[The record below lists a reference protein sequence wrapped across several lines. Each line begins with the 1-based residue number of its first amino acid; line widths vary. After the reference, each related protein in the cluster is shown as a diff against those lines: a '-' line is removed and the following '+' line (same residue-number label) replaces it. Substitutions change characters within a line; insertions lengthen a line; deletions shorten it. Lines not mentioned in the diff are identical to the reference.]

1 MDYSEGTTPLD
12 PDELGGLKFKH
23 IETREQLDQMEQVNI
38 QQGLIWL
45 DKQKNADILTIQFC
59 LELHK
64 RLFGEVW
71 DWAGTF
77 RLKEKNI
84 GIDPIYISVNLK
96 NLLDDVLA
104 WVEFNTY
111 TPKESA
117 LRFHHRLVQ
126 IDVFSNGNGRHSRI
140 MADALLK
147 FIYKSSQMNWNSQ
160 SLLHANNQRKKY
172 IASLRKADAHDFTQ
186 LLSLFELKE
195 K

>member
-1 MDYSEGTTPLD
+1 MNYPEGATPLD
-12 PDELGGLKFKH
+12 PDELEGLKFKH

-45 DKQKNADILTIQFC
+45 DKQKDPEILSIHFC

-71 DWAGTF
+71 DWAGSF
-77 RLKEKNI
+77 RQSEKNI
-84 GIDPIYISVNLK
+84 GINPIYISVELK
-96 NLLDDVLA
+96 KLLDDVRA
-104 WVEFNTY
+104 WREFKTY

-117 LRFHHRLVQ
+117 LRFHHRLVK
-126 IDVFSNGNGRHSRI
+126 IHVFSNGNGRHSRI

-147 FIYKSSQMNWNSQ
+147 FIYKFPQMNWSGQNLQ
-160 SLLHANNQRKKY
+160 NANEHRKKY
-172 IASLRKADAHDFTQ
+172 IASLRKADAQDYET
-186 LLSLFELKE
+186 LLSLFELNK

>member
-1 MDYSEGTTPLD
+1 MYYPDGATPLD
-12 PDELGGLKFKH
+12 INELDGLKFKH

-77 RLKEKNI
+77 RQTEKNI
-84 GIDPIYISVNLK
+84 GIDPIYISVELK
-96 NLLDDVLA
+96 NLLDDVKA
-104 WVEFNTY
+104 WIEFKTY
-111 TPKESA
+111 TAKESA

-126 IDVFSNGNGRHSRI
+126 IHVFANGNGRHSRI
-140 MADALLK
+140 MADAILK
-147 FIYKSSQMNWNSQ
+147 YIYKSPQMNWSGENLQ
-160 SLLHANNQRKKY
+160 KANDHRKNY
-172 IASLRKADAHDFTQ
+172 ITSLRKADRHDFEP
-186 LLSLFELKE
+186 LLSLFELNNN
-195 K
+195 

>member
-1 MDYSEGTTPLD
+1 MEYPDGATPLEV
-12 PDELGGLKFKH
+12 DELDGLKFIH
-23 IETREQLDQMEQVNI
+23 IETKEQLDQMEQVNI

-45 DKQKNADILTIQFC
+45 DKQKNADTLTIQFC
-59 LELHK
+59 LALHK

-77 RLKEKNI
+77 RQTERNI

-96 NLLDDVLA
+96 KLLDDVLA

-126 IDVFSNGNGRHSRI
+126 IHVFSNGNGRHSRI

-160 SLLHANNQRKKY
+160 NLQKANNQRKEY
-172 IASLRKADAHDFTQ
+172 IASLRKTAILVVFLVFA
-186 LLSLFELKE
+186 LVYICL
-195 K
+195 

>member
-1 MDYSEGTTPLD
+1 MNYPKGATPLD

-38 QQGLIWL
+38 QQGIIWL
-45 DKQKNADILTIQFC
+45 DKQKDPDILNIQFC

-77 RLKEKNI
+77 RKTEKNI
-84 GIDPIYISVNLK
+84 GINPIYISVELK
-96 NLLDDVLA
+96 NLLDDVRA
-104 WVEFNTY
+104 WKKFKTY

-126 IDVFSNGNGRHSRI
+126 IHVFSNGNGRHSRI
-140 MADALLK
+140 MADAILK
-147 FIYKSSQMNWNSQ
+147 YIYKFPQMNWSGKNLQKASEHR
-160 SLLHANNQRKKY
+160 LKY
-172 IASLRKADAHDFTQ
+172 IASLRKADAQDFTQ
-186 LLSLFELKE
+186 LLSLFGLKD